1 MTHNTIPLPEPVA
14 LVVQKVIRGRKGA
27 PDTYKYDFVLCD
39 STLRPCKLYTADQM
53 HTHAAKV
60 CAEKDAEI
68 VNLHTVMMAAAVE
81 ITEHWDAHCDGEGY
95 GPANLVRR
103 LENGFPEQYGYDAQ
117 TLVRVEKQL
126 AERNAEI
133 ERLRAVN
140 LNMTQAIMD
149 TYGIL
154 WNINTEPM
162 APTPLIDPEK
172 AAAKA
177 RLILKEML
185 CHEQLGIAINA
196 ARAALKETK

>member
-1 MTHNTIPLPEPVA
+1 MTQNTISLPGPVA
-14 LVVQKVIRGRKGA
+14 LVVQKVIWGRKGA

-39 STLRPCKLYTADQM
+39 PTLRPCKLYTADQM
-53 HTHAAKV
+53 HAHAAKV

-126 AERNAEI
+126 AERYSEI
-133 ERLRAVN
+133 EQIEATARIRRVRNEVLEAELATLRTAAQQALEAIASLSGMGLTDKAV
-140 LNMTQAIMD
+140 
-149 TYGIL
+149 
-154 WNINTEPM
+154 
-162 APTPLIDPEK
+162 
-172 AAAKA
+172 
-177 RLILKEML
+177 
-185 CHEQLGIAINA
+185 IAITTLT
-196 ARAALKETK
+196 AALESKT